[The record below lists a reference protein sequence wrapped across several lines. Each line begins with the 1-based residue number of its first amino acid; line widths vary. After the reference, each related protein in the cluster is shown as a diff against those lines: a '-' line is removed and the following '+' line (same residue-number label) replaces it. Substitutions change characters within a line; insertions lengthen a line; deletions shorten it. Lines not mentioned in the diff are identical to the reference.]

1 MDTTFRLTHF
11 RMLGS
16 LKKSLATFMPESLLA
31 GFRSRRLRGCV
42 VSLMYHEVL
51 PDTAPIEAWTV
62 VTESNFRRQMR
73 YLRDHFEILTL
84 DQAIDR
90 FTSGEENIGPAAVI
104 TFDDGY
110 WGNRHVVWPV
120 VNDLKIPITVF
131 VATAAV
137 QDQQAY
143 WYDRVI
149 AAVSTDR
156 TISLDLR
163 DQGLDYYRIDG
174 WRTGERRWNQ
184 VQRLLS
190 ACKRLTPERRA
201 TVVERLVQDAQSQAT
216 ALRSMEIKDIQS
228 MAESDRVCFGAHSHC
243 HSILTQLDREEVRQS
258 VLHSKSLLEKW
269 TGKPVRHFAYP
280 NGDFNAMV
288 TEVVRECGFVSSQ
301 ATIPGYWDCA
311 HSMYAIP
318 RIGVGRYDRFGW
330 FRARVSG
337 L

>member
-1 MDTTFRLTHF
+1 
-11 RMLGS
+11 MLGS
-16 LKKSLATFMPESLLA
+16 LKKSLARFMPESLLA
-31 GFRSRRLRGCV
+31 GFRSMRLRGRV

-62 VTESNFRRQMR
+62 LRESDFRRQMR

-84 DQAIDR
+84 DQALERVMSDQD
-90 FTSGEENIGPAAVI
+90 NIGPAAVV

-110 WGNRHVVWPV
+110 WGNRHVVWPL
-120 VNDLKIPITVF
+120 VNDLQIPITVF

-149 AAVSTDR
+149 AAVSGDR
-156 TISLDLR
+156 SVNLDLR
-163 DQGLDYYRIDG
+163 NQGLDYYRIDG
-174 WRTGERRWNQ
+174 RLTGERRWNQ
-184 VQRLLS
+184 IQRLLS

-201 TVVERLVQDAQSQAT
+201 SFVEQLVQDLRSQAKP
-216 ALRSMEIKDIQS
+216 LRSMEIEDIQS
-228 MAESDRVCFGAHSHC
+228 MAVSDRVCFGAHSHC

-258 VLHSKSLLEKW
+258 VLRSKSLLEKW

-280 NGDFNAMV
+280 NGDYNAMV
-288 TEVVRECGFVSSQ
+288 AEVVRECGFVSSQ
-301 ATIPGYWDCA
+301 ATLPEYWDRT
-311 HSMYAIP
+311 HSRYAIP
-318 RIGVGRYDRFGW
+318 RISVGRYDRLGW